1 MGYGGSNSFACYR
14 QFWALSC
21 ETRSMNVDWN
31 RFPVVAFI
39 DSNVALEC
47 LALEQLPW
55 REIHDTGPILV
66 LVVPTV
72 LQEVDS
78 KKNHARLGDHA
89 RRFNRTVRPLL
100 GEHPTIAIRES
111 PDPRVELA
119 FAHCAKINWEQF
131 PNLDQDEADS
141 RVVAQSL
148 SASGPPLPKRVVIS
162 QDIRPLHLARQCGLR
177 THHVGENW
185 LRPKE
190 RTEAEKRADALKREI
205 EAMKSGQPVL
215 SLSFRTDQDTVPV
228 YRIRDLNEQER
239 SAIMATIVRLNP
251 MLEQS
256 HDITAFGVLGGYD
269 HSITDR
275 YRRWENQVIPKFAG
289 EYERKLELN
298 FGHVEIVF
306 RIENAGKVPAESL
319 LVRLSAQGGFLN
331 RRYVVA
337 SPGGPSPPTIRQSH
351 LLPHFFNRRD
361 FSPPIQPGKHEFV
374 VLEEPER
381 SSVVEI
387 ACEDFR
393 HGYDYEY
400 HVIARVNPH
409 AETNFRLEATVTAAN
424 LYGEV
429 RETLSIRKTVTES
442 QVSDLVD
449 MDTMRF
455 RRPPRI
461 ISQLSDKE
469 NPLSHDDLE
478 FDGTGWDK

>member
-1 MGYGGSNSFACYR
+1 MDI
-14 QFWALSC
+14 
-21 ETRSMNVDWN
+21 DWN
-31 RFPVVAFI
+31 QFPVVAFV

-66 LVVPTV
+66 LLVPTV

-100 GEHPTIAIRES
+100 SEHPTVAVRES
-111 PDPRVELA
+111 PVPRVELA
-119 FAHCAKINWEQF
+119 FADCGKINWEQF
-131 PNLDQDEADS
+131 PHLDRDEADS
-141 RVVAQSL
+141 RVVAQAL
-148 SASGPPLPKRVVIS
+148 SVSGPPLPKRVLIS

-177 THHVGENW
+177 THHIGENW

-190 RTEAEKRADALKREI
+190 RSEAEKRADALKREI
-205 EAMKSGQPVL
+205 EAMKRGQPVL
-215 SLSFRTDQDTVPV
+215 SLSFRADQDTVPV
-228 YRIRDLNEQER
+228 YRILDLSKQER
-239 SAIMATIVRLNP
+239 SAIIDTIVRLNP
-251 MLEQS
+251 MPEQRR
-256 HDITAFGVLGGYD
+256 DITAVSALGGYD
-269 HSITDR
+269 HSLVDR
-275 YRRWENQVIPKFAG
+275 YRRWESQVIPTFAE

-306 RIENAGKVPAESL
+306 RIENVGQVPAELL

-331 RRYVVA
+331 GRYVVA
-337 SPGGPSPPTIRQSH
+337 SPAGPSSPAIRQGH
-351 LLPHFFNRRD
+351 LVPHFFNRRD
-361 FSPPIQPGKHEFV
+361 FISPITPGRHEFV
-374 VLEEPER
+374 VLEDPER

-400 HVIARVNPH
+400 SVIAWIDPR

-429 RETLSIRKTVTES
+429 RETLSIGKTVTES
-442 QVSDLVD
+442 QVGDLVD
-449 MDTMRF
+449 TDTMRF
-455 RRPPRI
+455 RCPPRI

-469 NPLSHDDLE
+469 IPLSHNDLE

>member
-1 MGYGGSNSFACYR
+1 MDI
-14 QFWALSC
+14 
-21 ETRSMNVDWN
+21 DWN
-31 RFPVVAFI
+31 QFPVVAFI

-111 PDPRVELA
+111 PAPRVELA
-119 FAHCAKINWEQF
+119 FADCASIDWEQF
-131 PNLDQDEADS
+131 PDLDRDEADS
-141 RVVAQSL
+141 RVVAQVL
-148 SASGPPLPKRVVIS
+148 SARGPSPSKRVVVS
-162 QDIRPLHLARQCGLR
+162 QDIRPLHLARQRGLR
-177 THHVGENW
+177 AHHVGENW

-190 RTEAEKRADALKREI
+190 RSEAEKRTDALKREI

-215 SLSFRTDQDTVPV
+215 TLSFRTDRDTVPV
-228 YRIRDLNEQER
+228 HRIRDLSER
-239 SAIMATIVRLNP
+239 ERNAIVDTIVRLNP
-251 MLEQS
+251 IPEQS
-256 HDITAFGVLGGYD
+256 RDITAFGALSGYD
-269 HSITDR
+269 HSLTDR
-275 YRRWENQVIPKFAG
+275 YRRWESQVIPKFAE

-298 FGHVEIVF
+298 FGHVEIAF

-331 RRYVVA
+331 GRYVVA
-337 SPGGPSPPTIRQSH
+337 SPAGPRPPAIRH
-351 LLPHFFNRRD
+351 LVPHFFNHRD
-361 FSPPIQPGKHEFV
+361 FSPAISPGKHEFA

-400 HVIARVNPH
+400 RVIGWIDPR

-429 RETLSIRKTVTES
+429 RETLSIGKTVTES
-442 QVSDLVD
+442 QVGDLVD
-449 MDTMRF
+449 TDTMRF
-455 RRPPRI
+455 RRLPGIVSRM
-461 ISQLSDKE
+461 SDKE
-469 NPLSHDDLE
+469 SPLSHDNLE

>member
-1 MGYGGSNSFACYR
+1 MDI
-14 QFWALSC
+14 
-21 ETRSMNVDWN
+21 DWN

-39 DSNVALEC
+39 DSNIALEC

-89 RRFNRTVRPLL
+89 RRFNRTVCQLL
-100 GEHPTIAIRES
+100 GNDSTIAIRES
-111 PDPRVELA
+111 PSPRVELA
-119 FAHCAKINWEQF
+119 FADCANINWEQF
-131 PNLDQDEADS
+131 PNLDRDEADS

-148 SASGPPLPKRVVIS
+148 SASGPPLSKRVVIS
-162 QDIRPLHLARQCGLR
+162 QDIRPLHLARQYDLR
-177 THHVGENW
+177 AHHIGENW

-190 RTEAEKRADALKREI
+190 RSEAEKRADALRREI
-205 EAMKSGQPVL
+205 DAMKSGQPVL

-228 YRIRDLNEQER
+228 YRIRDVSERER
-239 SAIMATIVRLNP
+239 SSIIDMIVQLNP
-251 MLEQS
+251 MPEQS
-256 HDITAFGVLGGYD
+256 RDITAFSALGGYD
-269 HSITDR
+269 HSLTDR
-275 YRRWENQVIPKFAG
+275 YRRWESQVIPKFVE

-298 FGHVEIVF
+298 FGHVKITF

-337 SPGGPSPPTIRQSH
+337 SPAGPSPPAIRQDY
-351 LLPHFFNRRD
+351 LVPRFFNHRD
-361 FSPPIQPGKHEFV
+361 FSPPTPPGKHEFV

-393 HGYDYEY
+393 HGYEYEY
-400 HVIARVNPH
+400 SVIAWIDPR

-429 RETLSIRKTVTES
+429 RETLSIGKTVTES
-442 QVSDLVD
+442 QVGDLVD
-449 MDTMRF
+449 MDMMRF
-455 RRPPRI
+455 RCPLKI

-469 NPLSHDDLE
+469 TPVSYDDVE